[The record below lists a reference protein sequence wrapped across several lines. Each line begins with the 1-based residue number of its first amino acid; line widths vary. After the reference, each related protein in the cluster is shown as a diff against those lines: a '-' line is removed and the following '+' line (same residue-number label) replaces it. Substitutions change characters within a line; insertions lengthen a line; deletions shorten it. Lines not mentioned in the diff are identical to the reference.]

1 MFQPSGRLFPVRT
14 ILTAILFSATAYGLD
29 PDRKLTQYIH
39 RIWQTPQDLPQAD
52 IFSLGQTPDGYL
64 LLGTHTGLL
73 RFDGVRFT
81 VIEGESRAPLKDVG
95 IRSLFV
101 DSQLRIWLGT
111 NGAGLVQLDNG
122 LVTQYTQES
131 GLPLN

>member
-1 MFQPSGRLFPVRT
+1 MFQPSRRPFPVRT

-39 RIWQTPQDLPQAD
+39 RICQTPQDLPQAD

-81 VIEGESRAPLKDVG
+81 VIEGEAAPPLRMSG
-95 IRSLFV
+95 SEACSWIRSFGYGSAPTV
-101 DSQLRIWLGT
+101 RVWFSSIMAW
-111 NGAGLVQLDNG
+111 
-122 LVTQYTQES
+122 
-131 GLPLN
+131 